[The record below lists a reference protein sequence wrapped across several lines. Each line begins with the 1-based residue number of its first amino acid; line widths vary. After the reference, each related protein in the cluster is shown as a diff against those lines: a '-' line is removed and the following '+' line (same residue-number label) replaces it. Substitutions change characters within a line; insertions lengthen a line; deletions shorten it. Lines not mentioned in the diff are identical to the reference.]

1 MTNQRHSVRL
11 MELSL
16 IRDLLNDSIMAEQA
30 KLRSAAHPQVIAG
43 HQAAIKDFEQRL
55 RELDE
60 APAPALSV

>member
-1 MTNQRHSVRL
+1 

-30 KLRSAAHPQVIAG
+30 KLRSAVHPQVIAG

-55 RELDE
+55 RVLDE